1 MTVSLETRLPLIERD
16 LAELRQAL
24 RAGGA
29 ERPIGTREVA
39 ARLGIA
45 PATLAGWLK
54 DPERRVRYHVDS
66 YLSSRG
72 RRWVSTP
79 RAVERWKAHLA
90 SLGARSTKRS
100 TVHVQA
106 GR

>member
-39 ARLGIA
+39 ARLGRA
-45 PATLAGWLK
+45 QGTLERWRK
-54 DPERRVRYHVDS
+54 DARLRVAYRFDEFMHRS
-66 YLSSRG
+66 G
-72 RRWVSTP
+72 RRWMSTP
-79 RAVERWKAHLA
+79 KDVEKWKAHLERV
-90 SLGARSTKRS
+90 GALRSKRS
-100 TVHVQA
+100 TVPVQA